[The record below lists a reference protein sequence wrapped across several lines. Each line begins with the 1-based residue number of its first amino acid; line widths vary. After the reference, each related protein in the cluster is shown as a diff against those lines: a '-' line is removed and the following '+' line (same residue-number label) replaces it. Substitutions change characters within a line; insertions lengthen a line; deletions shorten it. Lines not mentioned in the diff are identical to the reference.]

1 MSCVNTSS
9 REFKS
14 LLSKVNVSSGTLELL
29 IHKLQNNNE
38 NAPYPTPSEVVA
50 KLSPKAFRGNA
61 DMIHAW
67 ASNYSKPRYFR
78 TIDEA
83 EFFFMEDA
91 IKIFGKDSVS
101 LTQVK
106 DGGYIAEVGRPDIL
120 PFNLNDGIWSELKGT
135 LKEGP
140 KDALLKSFIE
150 VFEIN
155 GRLPVVDISSLPNT
169 EYTSANGVKTNGVP
183 LALGGRDYI
192 TFDTNNLLSLM
203 SRTSPN
209 MRERVFKQHFL
220 HELTHSVT
228 LGAIGKVE
236 AGKGTKEERAFYD
249 EINRIYNVA
258 KEAMGA
264 EADSYYGM
272 NDIKEFLAEITSNL
286 SFQKRLASIKDTKKN
301 NLWNAIVNA
310 FTSFFS
316 KYFNMNI
323 EGSVLENGLKSLS
336 EYTQYA
342 KNNSTSIE
350 ATPAELARKVNS
362 VTPETFLTFNSL
374 SDLQRFLQNEGFT
387 VGVGNSNRTEAEAH
401 IIGKHKYKGAYWLKQ
416 WTDESLTSNTNVAK
430 DLLNKVLSNLGIA
443 DKGVVTIKD
452 TSKGTIVEFHKE
464 AFDKAKEDILES
476 VKDRDYYEN
485 SLLSESEQYDLEILD
500 SVDSE
505 LSSLVKEG
513 KLSIYEAK
521 DLFEQK
527 NGISIYYQSNPDMAF
542 SQAPNSSIP
551 IKPKELDDF
560 EDSII
565 DGDRVL
571 RYNKYLR
578 AGSIGY
584 AIKYKDGKY
593 LITKT
598 DWGIYNWHEANEF
611 ELKGLEPNRYLTTL
625 RNYLKVLASS
635 TEKVS
640 ELPVESTTQKI
651 LKIILL

>member
-50 KLSPKAFRGNA
+50 KLSPKAFTGNA

-120 PFNLNDGIWSELKGT
+120 PFNLNDGIWSELKST

-155 GRLPVVDISSLPNT
+155 GRLPIVDIGSLPNT
-169 EYTSANGVKTNGVP
+169 EYTSANGIKTNGVP
-183 LALGGRDYI
+183 LALGGRDSI
-192 TFDTNNLLSLM
+192 IFDTNALLSLM

-272 NDIKEFLAEITSNL
+272 NNIKEFLAEITSNL
-286 SFQKRLASIKDTKKN
+286 SFQKRLESIKDTNIKATKEK
-301 NLWNAIVNA
+301 NLWNAIIDA
-310 FTSFFS
+310 FTSFFN

-323 EGSVLENGLKSLS
+323 EGSVLESGLKSLS

-350 ATPAELARKVNS
+350 ASLAE
-362 VTPETFLTFNSL
+362 
-374 SDLQRFLQNEGFT
+374 
-387 VGVGNSNRTEAEAH
+387 
-401 IIGKHKYKGAYWLKQ
+401 
-416 WTDESLTSNTNVAK
+416 
-430 DLLNKVLSNLGIA
+430 
-443 DKGVVTIKD
+443 
-452 TSKGTIVEFHKE
+452 
-464 AFDKAKEDILES
+464 
-476 VKDRDYYEN
+476 
-485 SLLSESEQYDLEILD
+485 
-500 SVDSE
+500 
-505 LSSLVKEG
+505 
-513 KLSIYEAK
+513 
-521 DLFEQK
+521 
-527 NGISIYYQSNPDMAF
+527 
-542 SQAPNSSIP
+542 
-551 IKPKELDDF
+551 
-560 EDSII
+560 
-565 DGDRVL
+565 
-571 RYNKYLR
+571 
-578 AGSIGY
+578 
-584 AIKYKDGKY
+584 
-593 LITKT
+593 
-598 DWGIYNWHEANEF
+598 
-611 ELKGLEPNRYLTTL
+611 
-625 RNYLKVLASS
+625 
-635 TEKVS
+635 
-640 ELPVESTTQKI
+640 
-651 LKIILL
+651 